1 MAETSRLAD
10 PERQLA
16 LAYARSGVRPAIEAL
31 WLLDERMGAIVAAAR
46 EPMIGQMRFIW
57 WRDALTALDDPGRAI
72 PAEPLLERLAGI
84 CALHGVSG
92 ADLARLEAGWAA
104 LLEGEAPDDAAISD
118 HGRCRGGGLFA
129 MSATILGATGEGVE
143 AAGEAWALTDLGH
156 RLRAVDRRAL
166 ARARAG
172 IRLSGLKIGRWP
184 RALRPLGILAVLA
197 RRDAAL
203 PAEQQRRQGSPARI
217 LRAMAFGVIGR

>member
-1 MAETSRLAD
+1 MAEALRLAD

-16 LAYARSGVRPAIEAL
+16 LAYARSEVRTAIEAL

-46 EPMIGQMRFIW
+46 EPMIGQMRLIW
-57 WRDALTALDDPGRAI
+57 WRDALTALDDPGAAV
-72 PAEPLLERLAGI
+72 PAEPLLKRLADMRV
-84 CALHGVSG
+84 AHGVSG
-92 ADLARLEAGWAA
+92 ADLARLEEGWAA
-104 LLEGEAPDDAAISD
+104 LLEGEAPDEAAIMA
-118 HGRCRGGGLFA
+118 HGRCRGGPLFT
-129 MSATILGATGEGVE
+129 MSGAILGATGEGVD

-156 RLRAVDRRAL
+156 RLRSAHSRSL
-166 ARARAG
+166 ARADAAR
-172 IRLSGLKIGRWP
+172 RLSGLRIGRWP

-203 PAEQQRRQGSPARI
+203 PAERQRRQGSPARI